1 MNLIDKDGEGTDMNG
16 FRHKQRGSA
25 ALFLV
30 AALVMGGMAYAG
42 LREDSP
48 ASPAAGVVQ
57 QLAQAW
63 ANDAG
68 NVRIALSAKQTELVI
83 GVDDMQLELT
93 SERPGYLTLL
103 AAGSDG
109 TSLYALLPAKG
120 QSLSVTVG
128 QTALPPPQ
136 LRIATSGPAGIGA
149 VMAIVS
155 DNPQDA
161 DALLAQL
168 KQNGRLDI
176 AGPHGISVLL
186 YRERAQR

>member
-1 MNLIDKDGEGTDMNG
+1 MIARDGEGVNMNG
-16 FRHKQRGSA
+16 FRHSQRGSA
-25 ALFLV
+25 ALLLV
-30 AALVMGGMAYAG
+30 AALVMGGMAYAS

-48 ASPAAGVVQ
+48 ASPAAGAVQ
-57 QLAQAW
+57 QLALAW
-63 ANDAG
+63 ANDTG

-109 TSLYALLPAKG
+109 TSLYPLLPAKG
-120 QSLSVTVG
+120 QSLRVAVG
-128 QTALPPPQ
+128 KTALPPPET
-136 LRIATSGPAGIGA
+136 RIGANGPAGIGA

-155 DNPQDA
+155 DHPQDA
-161 DALLAQL
+161 EALLAQI
-168 KQNGRLDI
+168 KQGGRLEI
-176 AGPHGISVLL
+176 SGAHGVSVLM